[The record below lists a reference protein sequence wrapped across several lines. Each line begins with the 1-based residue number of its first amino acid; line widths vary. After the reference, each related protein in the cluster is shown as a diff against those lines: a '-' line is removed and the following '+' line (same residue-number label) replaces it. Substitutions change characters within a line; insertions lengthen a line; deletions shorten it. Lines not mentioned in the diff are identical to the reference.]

1 MSGPCLGFGDQRA
14 AMVEVLLPSEAVQ
27 RSDRSFSKSLRLPI
41 ALAVVGLLL
50 GGAGTAGAG
59 FSDGELRAIHSE
71 MLARRAVR
79 CGMTAEQLIDRYK
92 QCGQGS
98 LVCADSLVVIGA
110 SGPCNDALLFEN
122 LRGSDA
128 TIMLNGERF
137 ERPASR

>member
-1 MSGPCLGFGDQRA
+1 LGFGDQRA
-14 AMVEVLLPSEAVQ
+14 AMVEVLLPSGGVQ
-27 RSDRSFSKSLRLPI
+27 RSERSFSKRLRLPI